1 LKVAALEKVK
11 GDDRATFPVRQPTE
25 LARVLVRLDHIA
37 SFFVNANH
45 GIM

>member
-1 LKVAALEKVK
+1 MPPERSESAGRALN
-11 GDDRATFPVRQPTE
+11 
-25 LARVLVRLDHIA
+25 RLRILEIACVFLRLNHIA